1 MFSWG
6 RRGWWERPGRTR
18 RARDHSRALSPG
30 FLIPLNE
37 ILRKNPP
44 RWKKIPWEA
53 DNPNPSTPAKQGK
66 HGQTD
71 GIAFESFEF
80 DKENMRKARSS
91 MTISQRKCTFKT
103 LKGCGRVAAGRPAMV
118 DTILGSQPVSY
129 RYSMAYNHQR
139 IGIGSKEVLSE
150 FARACL

>member
-1 MFSWG
+1 MRFFLQKLGKSVGFENFQVPSRNRRWRQHGKTREIGMFSWG

-44 RWKKIPWEA
+44 RWKNIPWEA

-103 LKGCGRVAAGRPAMV
+103 LNP
-118 DTILGSQPVSY
+118 
-129 RYSMAYNHQR
+129 N
-139 IGIGSKEVLSE
+139 
-150 FARACL
+150 